1 MDPSQI
7 DVLVQR
13 LVANPHDEEALTA
26 AHQSGAADPKSYA
39 LLLERVGAQTRD
51 PAYAAHWMSEA
62 ANVWS
67 TTLGDA
73 HRAARVLMQAIERD
87 PTQASA
93 ADRLA
98 QLYRDKGDSK
108 ALVALL
114 ERRAKALAPLVGQN
128 DEVRVELTGIH
139 EELGRLWAET
149 LQQPKKALDNY
160 RRALELTPSS
170 AYAMY
175 GSREIY
181 KSLGQWKDA
190 LATYEP
196 ELEIERD
203 PARRVALFR
212 DEAETR
218 RSAGDLPGAT
228 RALGRALEAAPA
240 DATVQQEFSATVVER
255 VAGGDLVSAQD
266 RSTAVQ
272 LLVGLAEAYDGEH
285 GLAYSAGALDIEP
298 GHDRALQLH
307 AHYARTL
314 EREEDVP
321 ARYLAY
327 LQANPQG
334 SVAPDARW
342 LLEKSYEAAGQLEDA
357 IQILEP
363 LIAQADAK
371 AKLAELYE
379 KVGRKMPSTPPPVG
393 AQGPSDKV
401 VAAPVAAPDAAA
413 RPAPRSALSME
424 PARALGVKAAGEDK
438 SQTQSKYAALL
449 ARDPAHPEA
458 LAWTLDHLRAARDY
472 KSLRD
477 VLLAAARVSISTEV
491 RKERLREVAELSDV
505 QLSDVDGA
513 ISAYKQIVVLD
524 PEDEAARA
532 ALVRGFE
539 KSSRWDELAS
549 LLEQA
554 AGTEVDLE
562 KKIALEKRV
571 AIVHEQKRADLL
583 SAART
588 WERVVALVP
597 DDDQAISQAS
607 TLFEKAAAVEDAAR
621 VIADHVAGVDDSG
634 ARAVL
639 LERLGHLRERLGD
652 SARAGEAFAEA
663 ADIRKDVGVSER
675 AERCF
680 AAAQSW
686 APAGR
691 ASVTIAELETNP
703 AKQAR
708 HLGRA
713 AEHFERAGDDAAVVE
728 HLEHATDLDPG
739 NDDFAKRLSSRYAAS
754 ARHAELAAFWVRRAD
769 RLAVR
774 EKRVEARRLAA
785 EVYATHLADKD
796 LAREMWRKVLED
808 GDDSQALEWL
818 VDDAIVRED
827 PAEASGLL
835 RRLEAV
841 VPDAADKARVAL
853 REAEV
858 VADGLGEV
866 DAAIDRYER
875 ILSQIDPGC
884 RHALQA
890 IADLQ
895 EARDNASGA
904 ADALE
909 RELKLATQPDQRGP
923 IANRLAR
930 LYEQLG
936 DLPSAIRS
944 LDVVVASDPDD
955 FDVLPHLCDLCE
967 RTQDWA
973 KVAELLAQRIEI
985 EADDGELS
993 LLTKKLSS
1001 VLADKLDR
1009 GDEALAALDEISGQ
1023 GDASVRAAYV
1033 ELGDRL
1039 GWRGIVATK
1048 LVEWWFE
1055 EKPGPERTTNLR
1067 GAFERF
1073 ADVGREA
1080 DAIRVACEIAR
1091 SKGADAELARRLEHF
1106 AAKAG
1111 DLDSLATAH
1120 ELMARDVTGLE
1131 RAEELV
1137 RQAEVRLKAGAPGLE
1152 ALRLGEEGLT
1162 SAPSEK
1168 TEPLLARLALIAG
1181 DPKEVVDLYER
1192 QISRHRTMPERL
1204 AALARAAQVAAEH
1217 GQIDRARNL
1226 FDLALGAAPVDEVV
1240 PILERAARETDGR
1253 TGGDEL
1259 RRVLCAA
1266 LAGGGQGARDSGHT
1280 RAVLLRRAAALVYG
1294 DLKDAEQAFAW
1305 LGEALVAH
1313 VDAPTLDALDALAR
1327 DVREPRRAEAT
1338 LSHALAEVFEGPLLR
1353 QLLARRAKLRRE
1365 ELDDRLGAATDLKKL
1380 YDLSPSDPAVLEEL
1394 SALLTELG
1402 DHRAMVQLYEDQ
1414 ILRGKEVTSRAELA
1428 RKVAQLWEREL
1439 GDPREAADAW
1449 RRVLRM
1455 KPGDPE
1461 ATAGLEGAKANML
1474 RRPSA
1479 LMESDEATAAPV
1491 THEPAGERQHDL
1503 SLVEGAATAP
1513 ANAVASEGAA
1523 SNQKDIEASAPRVE
1537 VPDSPAMPA
1546 VTSEVGDRVQA
1557 QEPDGKRSTGR
1568 RRRRSGRPETAEVAP
1583 TPATGESAAA
1593 AEAPSPATSEAPAFT
1608 EAPTPA
1614 ASESATAPEAP
1625 NLAVAAVAA
1634 PPPDMPSS
1642 PATLVDP
1649 KGPPDEALFAPS
1661 EPRIAVAAAPDAPRE
1676 TANAG
1681 NSIDVDVSMVEDDGA
1696 ADEIAV
1702 EEVAEVLESMDAP
1715 PLEPA
1720 RPRRSIPPPLPP
1732 ASVRPRQEK

>member
-51 PAYAAHWMSEA
+51 PAYASHWMSEA

-87 PTQASA
+87 PTQTSA

-114 ERRAKALAPLVGQN
+114 ERRAKALAPLVGQD
-128 DEVRVELTGIH
+128 DEVRVDLTGMY

-255 VAGGDLVSAQD
+255 VAGGDPVSAQD

-272 LLVGLAEAYDGEH
+272 LLVGLAEAFDGEH

-298 GHDRALQLH
+298 GHDRALQLN
-307 AHYARTL
+307 AHYARAL
-314 EREEDVP
+314 EREDDVP

-327 LQANPQG
+327 VQANPQG

-379 KVGRKMPSTPPPVG
+379 KVGRKMPSTPPPV
-393 AQGPSDKV
+393 AQRPSAKV
-401 VAAPVAAPDAAA
+401 VAAPPAAA
-413 RPAPRSALSME
+413 DHAASTAPKPARSME

-438 SQTQSKYAALL
+438 SQTQSKYVALL

-513 ISAYKQIVVLD
+513 IGAYKQIVALD

-554 AGTEVDLE
+554 AGTESDLE

-571 AIVHEQKRADLL
+571 AILHEQKRADLL
-583 SAART
+583 AAART

-621 VIADHVAGVDDSG
+621 VIADHVTGVDDSG

-639 LERLGHLRERLGD
+639 LERLGHLCERLGD

-663 ADIRKDVGVSER
+663 ADIRKDVGLWER

-686 APAGR
+686 ARAGR
-691 ASVTIAELETNP
+691 ASVTIAELEANP

-739 NDDFAKRLSSRYAAS
+739 SDEFAKRLSTRYGAN
-754 ARHAELAAFWVRRAD
+754 ARHAELAAFLVRRAD

-785 EVYATHLADKD
+785 DVYATHLADKD

-818 VDDAIVRED
+818 VDDAVARED

-841 VPDAADKARVAL
+841 VPDATDKARVAL

-884 RHALQA
+884 RPALQA

-895 EARDNASGA
+895 EARDNAPGA

-936 DLPSAIRS
+936 ELPSAIRS
-944 LDVVVASDPDD
+944 LDVVVAADPDD

-1091 SKGADAELARRLEHF
+1091 SKGADAELARRLEHL

-1120 ELMARDVTGLE
+1120 ELMARDVAGLE

-1137 RQAEVRLKAGAPGLE
+1137 RQAEVRLKAGAPALE

-1162 SAPSEK
+1162 SAPSDK
-1168 TEPLLARLALIAG
+1168 TEPLLSRLAVIAG

-1240 PILERAARETDGR
+1240 PILERAARETDAR
-1253 TGGDEL
+1253 AGGDEL

-1294 DLKDAEQAFAW
+1294 DLNDAERAFAW

-1365 ELDDRLGAATDLKKL
+1365 DLDDRRGAATDLKKL
-1380 YDLSPSDPAVLEEL
+1380 YDLSPSDPTVLEEL

-1414 ILRGKEVTSRAELA
+1414 ILRGKEVSSRAELA

-1479 LMESDEATAAPV
+1479 LMEPDEAPAAPV
-1491 THEPAGERQHDL
+1491 AAAAPADA
-1503 SLVEGAATAP
+1503 AATE
-1513 ANAVASEGAA
+1513 VAAHSQDIAA
-1523 SNQKDIEASAPRVE
+1523 SVPRVE
-1537 VPDSPAMPA
+1537 VPDSQAMPA
-1546 VTSEVGDRVQA
+1546 VTHAVGDPVQG
-1557 QEPDGKRSTGR
+1557 QEPEGKRSTGR
-1568 RRRRSGRPETAEVAP
+1568 RRRRSGRPEAAEVPP
-1583 TPATGESAAA
+1583 TPATSETATA
-1593 AEAPSPATSEAPAFT
+1593 AEAPTSATSEAAT
-1608 EAPTPA
+1608 AAEAPT
-1614 ASESATAPEAP
+1614 SATSEAATAAEAP
-1625 NLAVAAVAA
+1625 NLADAAIAA

-1649 KGPPDEALFAPS
+1649 RGPAGEALFVPS
-1661 EPRIAVAAAPDAPRE
+1661 EPRLAVAAAPDAPPE

-1681 NSIDVDVSMVEDDGA
+1681 NSIDVDVSVAEDDGA
-1696 ADEIAV
+1696 AEEIAA
-1702 EEVAEVLESMDAP
+1702 EEVAEVIESMDAP
-1715 PLEPA
+1715 PPEPT
-1720 RPRRSIPPPLPP
+1720 RPKRSIPPPLPQP